1 MKRLFVDGHV
11 LDRGFEGVGSFIAG
25 LYGALARQRP
35 DLRIYVGCTDAAR
48 TMRRF
53 AGASNVEPVRYASGH
68 RVARLAYA
76 MDGALRRAQADWAH
90 FQYFTPLVKR
100 CRWIVTIH
108 DVLFNDFPACFP
120 RGYSALRNVL
130 FPLSAHRADL
140 LTTVSAYSA
149 ARIAHWYRVAP
160 ARIHVL
166 PCGVAPLRDLAGPA
180 ESVPVA
186 EVLAHPG
193 GYLLCVSRFEPRKNQ
208 ARLLEAFLRGRL
220 WERGLLVAFV
230 GARTLPS
237 PAFDRLLAGMPAAA
251 RDCVRLLEGVS
262 GDDLQRLCM
271 HAHAFVYPSYAE
283 GFGIPPLEAALAGV
297 PALCANATAMAD
309 FRFLAPFFFD
319 PADAADLLRVLER
332 VLADPAQARADA
344 RIAQAAVRVS
354 YTWDVA
360 AQRLARLIDAHE
372 SGVRVDAVAPAAAHA
387 GEGD

>member
-1 MKRLFVDGHV
+1 MEAGTGDGGEPV
-11 LDRGFEGVGSFIAG
+11 IAG

-35 DLRIYVGCTDAAR
+35 DFRIHVGCADPER
-48 TMRRF
+48 VMRHF
-53 AGASNVEPVRYASGH
+53 ASVPNVEPVRYASGH
-68 RVARLAYA
+68 RVARLAFA
-76 MDGALRRAQADWAH
+76 MDGALRRVHADWAH

-108 DVLFNDFPACFP
+108 DVLFKDFPACFP
-120 RGYSALRNVL
+120 RGYSALRNIL

-140 LTTVSAYSA
+140 LTTVSDYSA
-149 ARIAHWYRVAP
+149 ARIAHWYRVASP
-160 ARIHVL
+160 RIHVL
-166 PCGVAPLRDLAGPA
+166 PCGVAPLRDLAKPA
-180 ESVPVA
+180 DSAPVA
-186 EVLAHPG
+186 EVLAHRG

-208 ARLLEAFLRGRL
+208 ARLLEAFIRGRL
-220 WERGLLVAFV
+220 WERGLLVVFV

-237 PAFDRLLAGMPAAA
+237 PAFERLLAGMPAAA
-251 RDCVRLLEGVS
+251 RAAVRLLEGVS
-262 GDDLQRLCM
+262 GDDVQRLCM
-271 HAHAFVYPSYAE
+271 HTHAFVYPSYAE

-332 VLADPAQARADA
+332 VLADPAQARAEA
-344 RIAQAAVRVS
+344 RVAQAAVRDA

-372 SGVRVDAVAPAAAHA
+372 AGAPAATGAPAAVHA
-387 GEGD
+387 GGSD